1 MKFRIL
7 LILAVFSFGF
17 LRPVMAAKYVILAWN
32 DLGMH
37 CYNRDFRDLAVL
49 PPYNTLWAQVI
60 EVADPPRIVVMPVI
74 MMEVWKKLRQGGSKP
89 ISSRCMI
96 ENTAMSILLGIL
108 AC

>member
-7 LILAVFSFGF
+7 LWVLFSICS
-17 LRPVMAAKYVILAWN
+17 LRPVLAAKYVILAWN
-32 DLGMH
+32 DLGMD

-89 ISSRCMI
+89 ISSRCMR

-108 AC
+108 DS